1 MVNSQRFVVGSWRKL
16 SFQVWLWLLAS
27 LLGGVANGLLMLPVG
42 AQDEGEWS
50 LVTSPLSFEGS
61 QTLTINDQRQLT
73 NDQPATTIADWMA
86 QIEASLV
93 QITGVRVE
101 ETETGL
107 QVILETTDGVLDVPE
122 TRSIGNAL
130 IADIP
135 NATIAEEF
143 SQANPIEGIAL
154 VSLTSLPG
162 DRVRVAI
169 TGADAPPVA
178 EVRTESQ
185 GLTFAVMLG
194 DADAV
199 AEEDAIQVVVT
210 GEQEERYNPS
220 DASTATRTDTPL
232 RDIPQ
237 SITVVPRQVLEDR
250 NVRTINEAVQTV
262 PGVVD
267 GGTIYGSPA
276 GPTNIRGFTLGFTVG
291 GTENLRDG
299 VSDAD
304 YVDIAPI
311 GTVERVEVLRGP
323 ASILYG
329 NVQPGGVINRI
340 TRQPLSEPYYQVA
353 LEVGNYGYVQPS
365 IDFSGPL
372 TADGNVLYRL
382 IAGYERSDYIQ
393 PFVEEE
399 LITVAPS
406 LTVNWGD
413 QTTLNFYYE
422 YARFFSDAP
431 KTDAAFLSD
440 GSLTPRD
447 LYLGYPNPGLY
458 AITNHRLGYRFT
470 HEFNENLQLRHNFAI
485 SLADFIDN
493 RSGGVGSIEDDRFF
507 EIGTSENESTRNR
520 YFGQIDLLAKFE
532 TGSIAHQLLIGFD
545 ASLYETDYTALFDP
559 NVPIFDIRNPNYDYA
574 PDEVI
579 PEFDSLSRLT
589 NYAIYLQD
597 QIELSDNWNLLLGG
611 RYDWLSDDTE
621 RVEFGETG
629 TTETRRIQNDG
640 AFSPRIGIVYQPSDA
655 ISLYASYSQSFNQAV
670 GTSQDGSAFEP
681 SRGTQYE
688 VGIKADLLDRLSAAL
703 AVYQLTKTNVTTA
716 DPDDFNFEIQTGE
729 QRHRGIELEVGG
741 EVLSGWNIIASYAY
755 TNAEVT
761 EDPVFAGNQ
770 VGGVPEHQA
779 SLWTTYQIQS
789 GSLEG
794 LGFGLGLF
802 YVGERPGDSENTQV
816 IDGYLRTDA
825 ALYYRRDRFNAAIN
839 VSNLFDNDY
848 ALGGSGVFA
857 VRNEPFTI
865 IGSVSWEF

>member
-1 MVNSQRFVVGSWRKL
+1 
-16 SFQVWLWLLAS
+16 
-27 LLGGVANGLLMLPVG
+27 MLPVV
-42 AQDEGEWS
+42 AQEEEAQS
-50 LVTSPLSFEGS
+50 LVSRQSSLEDS
-61 QTLTINDQRQLT
+61 QDLITGQEQIT
-73 NDQPATTIADWMA
+73 NDRGQITNDSILQLSEIEQPATTIADWIA

-93 QITGVRVE
+93 QITEVRVE
-101 ETETGL
+101 TTETGL
-107 QVILETTDGVLDVPE
+107 QVILETADGSLEVPE

-154 VSLTSLPG
+154 VSVTSLP
-162 DRVRVAI
+162 DNRVRVAI
-169 TGADAPPVA
+169 TGTDAPPTA

-237 SITVVPRQVLEDR
+237 SITVVPRQVFEDR

-311 GTVERVEVLRGP
+311 GTVERMEVLRGP

-365 IDFSGPL
+365 VDLSGPL
-372 TADGNVLYRL
+372 TADDTLLYRL
-382 IAGYERSDYIQ
+382 IAGYERSEYIQ
-393 PFVEEE
+393 PFVEDE
-399 LITVAPS
+399 LVTIAPS
-406 LTVNWGD
+406 LTVNLGS
-413 QTTLNFYYE
+413 QTTLNLYYE
-422 YARFFSDAP
+422 YARFLADKP
-431 KTDAAFLSD
+431 LTDTVILSD
-440 GSLTPRD
+440 GSLAPRD
-447 LYLGYPNPGLY
+447 LYLSYPNISLY
-458 AITNHRLGYRFT
+458 DITNHRFGYALT
-470 HEFNENLQLRHNFAI
+470 HEFSDNLQLRHNLAI
-485 SLADFIDN
+485 SLANFIDD
-493 RSGGVGSIEDDRFF
+493 RAYPVGLEDDRFVQL
-507 EIGTSENESTRNR
+507 EGTTGDSTRDR
-520 YFGQIDLLAKFE
+520 YFGRIDLLAEFE
-532 TGSIAHQLLIGFD
+532 TGSIDHQLLIGFD
-545 ASLYETDYTALFDP
+545 ATRFV
-559 NVPIFDIRNPNYDYA
+559 NDYA
-574 PDEVI
+574 YRITPDPPVFDLLNPDYDFT
-579 PEFDSLSRLT
+579 PELVPGERT
-589 NYAIYLQD
+589 IARINNYAVYLQD
-597 QIELSDNWNLLLGG
+597 QIAFSDNWKLLVGG
-611 RYDWLSDDTE
+611 RYDWLSNDTE
-621 RVEFGETG
+621 ITDFGIFGNTVDEP
-629 TTETRRIQNDG
+629 IQNDG
-640 AFSPRIGIVYQPSDA
+640 AFSPRIGIIYQPSDT
-655 ISLYASYSQSFNQAV
+655 ISLYASYSRSFNQTI
-670 GTSQDGSAFEP
+670 GLSRDGSAFEP

-688 VGIKADLLDRLSAAL
+688 IGVKADLLDRLSAAL
-703 AVYQLTKTNVTTA
+703 AGYQITRTNVTTT
-716 DPDDFNFEIQTGE
+716 DLDNPNFQVQTGE
-729 QRHRGIELEVGG
+729 QRHRGIELEISG
-741 EVLSGWNIIASYAY
+741 EILSGWNLIASYAY

-761 EDPVFAGNQ
+761 EDNVIEVGNQ
-770 VGGVPEHQA
+770 VSGVPEHQA
-779 SLWTTYQIQS
+779 SLWTTYEIQG
-789 GSLEG
+789 GSFEG

-825 ALYYRRDRFNAAIN
+825 ALYYRRDRLRAAIN

-848 ALGGSGVFA
+848 VVAGGGFFALRS
-857 VRNEPFTI
+857 EPFTI
-865 IGSVSWEF
+865 TGSVSWEF

>member
-1 MVNSQRFVVGSWRKL
+1 M
-16 SFQVWLWLLAS
+16 SFQVWLWLVVVS
-27 LLGGVANGLLMLPVG
+27 GGVANGLLVFPAR
-42 AQDEGEWS
+42 AQEEGDRLLVNRQPS
-50 LVTSPLSFEGS
+50 LVIGQPSLVE
-61 QTLTINDQRQLT
+61 DQSQLT
-73 NDQPATTIADWMA
+73 TDQGQITNDSILLSEIEQPATTIADWMA
-86 QIEASLV
+86 QIEVSLI
-93 QITGVRVE
+93 QITEVRVE
-101 ETETGL
+101 STEAGL
-107 QVILETTDGVLDVPE
+107 QVVLEAADGSLAVPE

-143 SQANPIEGIAL
+143 TQANPIDGIAL
-154 VSLTSLPG
+154 VSVTSLPG

-169 TGADAPPVA
+169 TGTDASPVA
-178 EVRTESQ
+178 EARSEEQ
-185 GLTFAVMLG
+185 GLVLAVTLG
-194 DADAV
+194 NADTAT
-199 AEEDAIQVVVT
+199 EEDAIQVVVT
-210 GEQEERYNPS
+210 GEQDEGYNPS
-220 DASTATRTDTPL
+220 SASTATRTDTPL

-237 SITVVPRQVLEDR
+237 AITVVPRQVLEDR
-250 NVRTINEAVQTV
+250 NVRTVNEAIQTV
-262 PGVVD
+262 PSVVD
-267 GGTIYGSPA
+267 GGDIFGSPA
-276 GPTNIRGFTLGFTVG
+276 GGVSIRGFGLGFSAR
-291 GTENLRDG
+291 ENLRDG
-299 VSDAD
+299 VPDAD
-304 YVDIAPI
+304 YIDIIPI

-329 NVQPGGVINRI
+329 NVEPGGVINRV
-340 TRQPLSEPYYQVA
+340 TRQPLSEPYYQIA
-353 LEVGNYGYVQPS
+353 FEAGNYGYVQPS

-458 AITNHRLGYRFT
+458 AITNHRFGYRFI

-655 ISLYASYSQSFNQAV
+655 ISLYASYSRSFNQAI

-755 TNAEVT
+755 TDAEVT
-761 EDPVFAGNQ
+761 KDTVFAGNQ
-770 VGGVPEHQA
+770 VGGVPEHQS

-789 GSLEG
+789 GILEG

-802 YVGERPGDSENTQV
+802 YVGERPGDVSNTQTL
-816 IDGYLRTDA
+816 DSYFRTDA

-848 ALGGSGVFA
+848 ALAGSGVFA

-865 IGSVSWEF
+865 TGSISWEF